1 MTNVGTSWHNVK
13 HHAARAWSTTNKILS
28 AADRYAD
35 IAHRVLNTGLL
46 GQQAARLGRQTLGGY
61 SQARHTLEDYRTQG
75 ERMYGKV
82 KMEVP
87 EFGL

>member
-1 MTNVGTSWHNVK
+1 MINLGSSWHNVK
-13 HHAARAWSTTNKILS
+13 HHVSRAWSTTGNILS

-35 IAHRVLNTGLL
+35 IAHRVLNTGIL
-46 GQQAARLGRQTLGGY
+46 GQQAIQMGGQALGGY
-61 SQARHTLEDYRTQG
+61 SKARNTLEDYRTQG